1 MVWQLLMQTA
11 RSFLLVALLVVVLV
25 TMTVLVVVSTARV
38 AGARAGSRGG
48 LVVVGALAGAATVLV
63 VRVEAGAAVAAKV
76 LLVPV

>member
-1 MVWQLLMQTA
+1 MAVVDVESTH
-11 RSFLLVALLVVVLV
+11 SFLLVALLVVVLV

-38 AGARAGSRGG
+38 PGSRAGSRGG
-48 LVVVGALAGAATVLV
+48 LVVVGALAGATAVLV